1 MAQLPFA
8 GMFAFVRVTPVLV
21 VVKPICPPVHEVWA
35 ATVVVAVGIVRLLG
49 SAAEKLDCVNAKPL
63 VLVKVMVNVEVT
75 FSLTLSGEKPSDIAG
90 AAGLTASAVGQAVVP
105 ALRGVVDAAVTEPLE
120 PTVRVAVSTAPALS
134 VTVKVTVPLPLA
146 MIVTFDAFA
155 PETITTVGP
164 DVVQP

>member
-1 MAQLPFA
+1 MTQLPLA

-21 VVKPICPPVHEVWA
+21 VVKPICPPVHVVWA
-35 ATVVVAVGIVRLLG
+35 ATVVIAVGMVRLLG
-49 SAAEKLDCVNAKPL
+49 SAAEKLDCVKAKPL

-105 ALRGVVDAAVTEPLE
+105 ALPGVVEAAVTEPLD

-134 VTVKVTVPLPLA
+134 VTETVTVPLPLA
-146 MIVTFDAFA
+146 TIVAFA
-155 PETITTVGP
+155 ALAPEVMTTDGP